1 MTLGLNDEVP
11 VVICVDGAVGD
22 GRGEGLVASEDMG
35 KTFLVLGSWFLV
47 HRGFLRELRV
57 LRGGRLR
64 LNCLTTN
71 GTNHTNES
79 KLNTK
84 IRFSCVCLCA
94 LSVRRG
100 EHCDLFFTTEGTEF
114 TEKAETQSR
123 QYSVGRGTGKGG
135 VACLVQS
142 AIRFAMSR
150 TIASF

>member
-1 MTLGLNDEVP
+1 MRR
-11 VVICVDGAVGD
+11 A
-22 GRGEGLVASEDMG
+22 
-35 KTFLVLGSWFLV
+35 WFLV

-123 QYSVGRGTGKGG
+123 QYSVFSWQRNGKGRGSVLG
-135 VACLVQS
+135 
-142 AIRFAMSR
+142 AIGDS
-150 TIASF
+150 ICYE